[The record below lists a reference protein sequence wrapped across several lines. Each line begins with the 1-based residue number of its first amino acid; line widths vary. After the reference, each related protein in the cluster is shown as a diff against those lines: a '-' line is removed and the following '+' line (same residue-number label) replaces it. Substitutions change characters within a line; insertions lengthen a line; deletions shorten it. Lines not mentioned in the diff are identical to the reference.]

1 MKTEPENGIK
11 LSVNQNSY
19 ANNLAINIRKM
30 LSHTKFIYLFS
41 FTKYITW
48 SDFILDWKVTWNS
61 LFYTVSDITEYDTKA
76 EQKLVVYCRV

>member
-1 MKTEPENGIK
+1 MKTEPENGMK
-11 LSVNQNSY
+11 SSVNQNSY

-48 SDFILDWKVTWNS
+48 SDFILDEKLHEIPYFI
-61 LFYTVSDITEYDTKA
+61 LFQTSQSMI
-76 EQKLVVYCRV
+76 QKLSKNW